1 MRNMLRGALIAALI
15 ASLLMLTGCG
25 MILVEDSGTVRIGM
39 QAGENINR
47 NMLKKT

>member
-25 MILVEDSGTVRIGM
+25 YILIEDPSSATSVGSMTYKLSTP
-39 QAGENINR
+39 EP
-47 NMLKKT
+47 